1 MPTIMG
7 DIWSNIVMM
16 ASTNTAITCCRDRSM
31 SCSASWQPQTSGQY
45 AGTCITLTV
54 LTMVLRVLVC
64 PAVWDRRAL
73 QRRGNDGAAAADK
86 LPLVE
91 RAAADPQVSQA
102 TPTTNG
108 VNGLAIAVT
117 VLWWLVDAVNP
128 PQLAVDLTGTAI
140 MYPLYFAVRTM
151 NVGYIMSVLAG
162 VLIGELALRRY
173 YRLYYHWDRDEA

>member
-1 MPTIMG
+1 
-7 DIWSNIVMM
+7 MM
-16 ASTNTAITCCRDRSM
+16 ASSNTAITCCKD
-31 SCSASWQPQTSGQY
+31 CSRHCWEPRTSGQY

-54 LTMVLRVLVC
+54 LAMVLRVLIC

-73 QRRGNDGAAAADK
+73 QRRGNDG
-86 LPLVE
+86 
-91 RAAADPQVSQA
+91 AAADPQVSQA

-140 MYPLYFAVRTM
+140 MYPLYLAVRTM

-162 VLIGELALRRY
+162 VLIGELTLRRY
-173 YRLYYHWDRDEA
+173 YRLYYHWDKDEA